1 MLRTLFQ
8 NLIICALLLV
18 STAAVAEVYILE
30 FGPTESRSQRAER
43 ELRAQS
49 QHLSDIFQADASTIS
64 ENAAAHDGLW
74 GYVDSL
80 APDVVDGPFNVLL
93 RFNNY
98 VVEVDEEDLISNNAY
113 ISAITGSGILFSLTV
128 VPEPYSVGDINIQLR
143 SKSVTDIAGNIN
155 LEASNI
161 LLRSSTSS
169 LNELNFLAEARVS
182 ERDVD
187 YQPVRLQPREINPNE
202 FGFRV
207 LAPPVSAQ

>member
-1 MLRTLFQ
+1 MPRTRFLHF
-8 NLIICALLLV
+8 IACALFLL
-18 STAAVAEVYILE
+18 STATVAEVYVLE
-30 FGPTESRSQRAER
+30 FGPAESRSQRAER

-49 QHLSDIFQADASTIS
+49 RYLSEIFRADENTIS
-64 ENAAAHDGLW
+64 ENATAHDGLW
-74 GYVDSL
+74 GYIDSL

-98 VVEVDEEDLISNNAY
+98 VVEVDEEDLISNNAS
-113 ISAITGSGILFSLTV
+113 IRAITGGGTLFSLSV

-155 LEASNI
+155 MDASNI
-161 LLRSSTSS
+161 LLRSSTRS
-169 LNELNFLAEARVS
+169 LNELSFLSEARVG

>member
-1 MLRTLFQ
+1 MLCTRSLHLAIFT
-8 NLIICALLLV
+8 LLLI
-18 STAAVAEVYILE
+18 STAAVAEVYVLE

-49 QHLSDIFQADASTIS
+49 RHLSAIFQADENTIS
-64 ENAAAHDGLW
+64 ENATAHDGLW
-74 GYVDSL
+74 GYITSL

-93 RFNNY
+93 KFNNY
-98 VVEVDEEDLISNNAY
+98 VVELDKEDLISNNAT
-113 ISAITGSGILFSLTV
+113 ISAITGGGTLFSLVV

-161 LLRSSTSS
+161 LLRSSTRSV
-169 LNELNFLAEARVS
+169 NELNFLAEARVS